1 VDLESASYRG
11 QAIGGR
17 LVVASSPVEMH
28 LQWSFCE
35 IHSDPKDRDMGIQH
49 APKSQRNASK
59 KRRKARKHK
68 NRSTKKYKL
77 K

>member
-1 VDLESASYRG
+1 MGRPLEWCFRN
-11 QAIGGR
+11 IR
-17 LVVASSPVEMH
+17 P
-28 LQWSFCE
+28 
-35 IHSDPKDRDMGIQH
+35 DPKDRDMGIQH

-68 NRSTKKYKL
+68 NRSTKKYKV

>member
-1 VDLESASYRG
+1 LSARRGWGRSLEWCSRNIHPDL
-11 QAIGGR
+11 
-17 LVVASSPVEMH
+17 
-28 LQWSFCE
+28 
-35 IHSDPKDRDMGIQH
+35 KDRDMGIQH

-68 NRSTKKYKL
+68 NRSTKKYKV

>member
-1 VDLESASYRG
+1 LAARQVVLRPLEW
-11 QAIGGR
+11 R
-17 LVVASSPVEMH
+17 LWQTHPN
-28 LQWSFCE
+28 
-35 IHSDPKDRDMGIQH
+35 PKDRAMGIQH

-68 NRSTKKYKL
+68 NRSTKKYKV

>member
-1 VDLESASYRG
+1 MRRPLEWCFRNSHPN
-11 QAIGGR
+11 
-17 LVVASSPVEMH
+17 L
-28 LQWSFCE
+28 
-35 IHSDPKDRDMGIQH
+35 KDRDMGIQH

-68 NRSTKKYKL
+68 NRSTKKYKV